1 MSRTVSV
8 LLSLY
13 HCRHNCLCS
22 TIERTTLWFYYISNC
37 LCSTVS
43 VPLPLQ
49 LSLFYSRADS
59 FMVLHYLELSQFYCL
74 CTTVATTVSVAQD
87 SGQLYGSTISRTVS
101 VPLSLRLSLFY
112 HRTNCLCTH
121 PCQCLR
127 LAALKEGPPLSIS
140 RGASRVA
147 RRATCPEVITL
158 SSPCWSPLLQPQ
170 ALGACSST
178 THSQQLASM
187 HSGLSG
193 WPWYR

>member
-1 MSRTVSV
+1 MEQTALWFYCLSNCLCSTVAVPLLLQLYVLQYSRQFCFMVLLSLELSQFYGLCTTAATTVSVLQQSGQLYGFTMSRTVSV

-74 CTTVATTVSVAQD
+74 STTVATTVSVVQD

-101 VPLSLRLSLFY
+101 VPLSLRLSFL
-112 HRTNCLCTH
+112 
-121 PCQCLR
+121 P
-127 LAALKEGPPLSIS
+127 
-140 RGASRVA
+140 
-147 RRATCPEVITL
+147 
-158 SSPCWSPLLQPQ
+158 
-170 ALGACSST
+170 
-178 THSQQLASM
+178 
-187 HSGLSG
+187 
-193 WPWYR
+193 